1 MKAMSRIKDA
11 WPGRKSSMTFVRPG
25 AAASAIAALALLPTS
40 GMALDTDADDYV
52 ASPPGTNLGLLYYQH
67 VQRDRLF
74 SGGSQVSGNN
84 GLDSDTG
91 ILRVVHFLKLGDY
104 VVDPQFI
111 LPFGHE
117 RATNDASSLG
127 SASGL
132 GDLILAATTWVVND
146 EKTNTYLGLTPFLS
160 LPTGTYDHN
169 RPSNWGENCWKL
181 TLQGGYQRGI
191 TDKISLVFIGD
202 ATFFGYN
209 SDFGPTGATLKQD
222 TLYQAQFY
230 VRYTWSEK
238 IDSFVGYSYL
248 GGGASS
254 VNGAGQNDRQRETK
268 FSIGGGYN
276 FTPELELFGAYG
288 QDISMA
294 NGFKESRRLNLRLS
308 KTF

>member
-1 MKAMSRIKDA
+1 MSL
-11 WPGRKSSMTFVRPG
+11 VRPG
-25 AAASAIAALALLPTS
+25 VVLCSGIILALLPA
-40 GMALDTDADDYV
+40 GVMALDTDADDYV
-52 ASPPGTNLGLLYYQH
+52 ASPAGTNLALLYFQH
-67 VQRDRLF
+67 VQREALYANGDR
-74 SGGSQVSGNN
+74 VAGNS

-91 ILRVVHFLKLGDY
+91 ILRVVHFTKIGDY

-132 GDLILAATTWVVND
+132 GDLILAATTWVIND
-146 EKTNTYLGLTPFLS
+146 EKANTYLGITPFLF
-160 LPTGTYDHN
+160 LPTGTYDRN
-169 RPSNWGENCWKL
+169 RPMNWGENRWKL
-181 TLQGGYQRGI
+181 TLQSGYQRGI
-191 TDKISLVFIGD
+191 TDKVSIVFIGD
-202 ATFFGYN
+202 ATFFGDN
-209 SDFGPTGATLKQD
+209 SDFGSTGATLRQD

-254 VNGAGQNDRQRETK
+254 INGAGQNDRQRETK

-294 NGFKESRRLNLRLS
+294 NGFKESHRVNLRLS
-308 KTF
+308 RTF

>member
-1 MKAMSRIKDA
+1 MSL
-11 WPGRKSSMTFVRPG
+11 VRPG
-25 AAASAIAALALLPTS
+25 VVLCSGIILALLPAAV
-40 GMALDTDADDYV
+40 MALDTDADDYV
-52 ASPPGTNLGLLYYQH
+52 ASPAGTNLALLYFQH
-67 VQRDRLF
+67 VQREALYAN
-74 SGGSQVSGNN
+74 GNRVAGN
-84 GLDSDTG
+84 SGLDSDTG
-91 ILRVVHFLKLGDY
+91 ILRVVHFTKIGDY

-132 GDLILAATTWVVND
+132 GDLILAATTWVIND
-146 EKTNTYLGLTPFLS
+146 EKANTYLGITPFLF
-160 LPTGTYDHN
+160 LPTGTYDRN
-169 RPSNWGENCWKL
+169 RPMNWGENRWKL
-181 TLQGGYQRGI
+181 TLQSGYQRGI
-191 TDKISLVFIGD
+191 TDKVSIVFIGD
-202 ATFFGYN
+202 ATFFGDN
-209 SDFGPTGATLKQD
+209 SDFGSTGATLEQD

-254 VNGAGQNDRQRETK
+254 INGAGQNDRQRETK

-288 QDISMA
+288 QDVSMA
-294 NGFKESRRLNLRLS
+294 NGFKESHRLNLRLS
-308 KTF
+308 RTF